1 LLLIN
6 KKLKLKNIYLVIAIL
21 AGTATVYGQTTMN
34 IYQNNAPVLRIP
46 LADIDSVTYTT
57 SNLAT
62 LSTTTASSITGNA
75 AISGGTIT
83 NDGGTAITARG
94 VAFGTAP
101 NPTVANSKANSGS
114 GAGNF
119 MAYLNGLSPNVLYYA
134 RAFATNSIGTS
145 YGNEITFTT
154 DTASS
159 PVTTI
164 IIPDSVLSSVYYHQT
179 SFLYPTKLVFPNL
192 KRVDGYVYFHQT
204 NNIVE
209 VDFPVLKSTGSY
221 FYVNGNISLQK
232 VIAPDL
238 NSIVEYLYVRLNTA
252 LQVLDMCNLS
262 DIYCNNQD
270 PYFTISGNNTL
281 IDSVQPCF
289 NATFHGTTLT
299 TAVVTS
305 FSSNTA
311 IGGGTITHAC
321 GNSFSNGVCWSTS
334 PNPTTNNFS
343 ANATGGINFTANL
356 TGLSPNTTY
365 YVRAFSGNVYG
376 NEVSFTTLP

>member
-1 LLLIN
+1 M
-6 KKLKLKNIYLVIAIL
+6 KNIYLIIAIL
-21 AGTATVYGQTTMN
+21 AGAATVYGQTTMN

-62 LSTTTASSITGNA
+62 LSTISASSITGNA

-101 NPTVANSKANSGS
+101 NPTIANSKANSGN
-114 GAGNF
+114 GTGNF

-164 IIPDSVLSSVYYHQT
+164 IIPDSVLSEVYYSHT
-179 SFLYPTKLVFPNL
+179 SYLYPTKLSFPNL
-192 KRVDGYVYFHQT
+192 KRVDGYVYFDHT

-209 VDFPVLKSTGSY
+209 VDFPLLTSTSNY
-221 FYVNGNISLQK
+221 FYADGNISLK
-232 VIAPDL
+232 KISAPNL
-238 NSIVEYLYVRLNTA
+238 NSITGYLYVRLNSV
-252 LQVLDMCNLS
+252 LEVLDMCNLK
-262 DIYCNNQD
+262 DIYCTTNN
-270 PYFTISGNNTL
+270 PNFNISGNNPAL
-281 IDSVQPCF
+281 DSVQPCF
-289 NATFHGTTLT
+289 NATLHGRTLT
-299 TAVVTS
+299 TAVVTN

-311 IGGGTITHAC
+311 IGGGTVTNAC
-321 GNSFSNGVCWSTS
+321 GNSLSYGVCWSTS

-343 ANATGGINFTANL
+343 ANGTGNTNFTANL